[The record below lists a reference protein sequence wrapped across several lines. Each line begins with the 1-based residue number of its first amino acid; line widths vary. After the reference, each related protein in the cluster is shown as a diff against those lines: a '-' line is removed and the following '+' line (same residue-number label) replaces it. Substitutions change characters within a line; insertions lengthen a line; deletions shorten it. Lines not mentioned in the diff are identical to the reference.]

1 MILSASALDRVDK
14 CPVSASMPAVH
25 STSEAAESG
34 TEKHEACADVLEGR
48 RALADL
54 DSESTRVYETIEPHV
69 QGMRAERALVIN
81 LDSGAVRHVGYRIGR
96 NYGPVADHELP
107 VTLDFSGLDT
117 LVELKTGHMEVP
129 LPGDNLQIQ
138 AQSYALATVEGV
150 SSVRVRLAQVPEG
163 KRPFVSDLIE
173 FHVLDHDE
181 ILRKLRDV
189 HRRAVWA
196 KQKIARG
203 ERPPLNEGAWCKYC
217 PARLE
222 CPAKTS
228 LIRAAADG
236 ETLAPIS
243 RETAADVYLKIERF
257 EEVLKAAKSQIYAL
271 ASSEA
276 IPLGGGYVL
285 GETEVA
291 SGEKVDPGVAWSV
304 FREAFGEEVAKRVV
318 RFSVT
323 KKAISDVTTQLFADY
338 GASSPLLGE
347 SKTKTAA
354 QKWINEQIRELGG
367 FKRAAPKLEV
377 RKYKRGETVAEEVE
391 S

>member
-1 MILSASALDRVDK
+1 MILSASALPRVDK
-14 CPVSASMPAVH
+14 CPTSASMPAVH

-54 DSESTRVYETIEPHV
+54 DSESTRVYETIEPHI

-107 VTLDFSGLDT
+107 VTLDFSDLGA
-117 LVELKTGHMEVP
+117 LVELKTGHMEVA

-138 AQSYALATVEGV
+138 AQSYALATVEGSLV
-150 SSVRVRLAQVPEG
+150 VRATLARVPEG
-163 KRPFVSDLIE
+163 KAPFISEPHD
-173 FHVLDHDE
+173 FDPLDFGE
-181 ILRKLRDV
+181 ILRRLRDV
-189 HRRAVWA
+189 RRRAVRA
-196 KQKIARG
+196 MQQRARG

-228 LIRAAADG
+228 LIRAAAGG
-236 ETLAPIS
+236 EALAPIS
-243 RETAADVYLKIERF
+243 RENAADVWLKIERF

-304 FREAFGEEVAKRVV
+304 FRESFGEEVAKRVV

-323 KKAISDVTTQLFADY
+323 KKAISDVTTQLFAEF
-338 GASSPLLGE
+338 GASSPMLGE

-367 FKRAAPKLEV
+367 FRRPPSKTEV

-391 S
+391 L